1 MRGSMPYQSIDPK
14 ASIDSVK
21 LGAAFASNR
30 SAGTRQPMSN
40 NYVNRS
46 LQGGLPTQA
55 DSLSYAAGGQNVPNM
70 DEINAAGLNESPLPT
85 GEVLQ
90 EGEQGVSLSNLLT
103 NIKVQRPAGL
113 Q

>member
-1 MRGSMPYQSIDPK
+1 MGGSMPYQSIDPK

-30 SAGTRQPMSN
+30 SAATRQPMSN

-55 DSLSYAAGGQNVPNM
+55 DSLSYAAAGQNVPNLE
-70 DEINAAGLNESPLPT
+70 EINAAGLNDSPAPT
-85 GEVLQ
+85 GEV
-90 EGEQGVSLSNLLT
+90 
-103 NIKVQRPAGL
+103 A
-113 Q
+113 